1 MDFLPAKDVAWRN
14 RNIDWNLRGQ
24 LLIGIARKPDLRRSE
39 LGAQVSL
46 LEIDGFY
53 CFGEKEIDGHSRIG
67 LSENLGEMLLHG
79 FGRRK
84 RGITEFQLGNL
95 ECGAFDADLLHVA
108 FTSRIR
114 DDRMLH
120 RALRAA
126 RCE

>member
-1 MDFLPAKDVAWRN
+1 MDFLPAKDGAWRN

-46 LEIDGFY
+46 LKIDGFY
-53 CFGEKEIDGHSRIG
+53 RFGKKEIDGHSRIG

-84 RGITEFQLGNL
+84 RWIAEFQLCNL
-95 ECGAFDADLLHVA
+95 QCGAFDADFLYVT
-108 FTSRIR
+108 FTGRVC
-114 DDRMLH
+114 DDNVLH
-120 RALRAA
+120 RAL
-126 RCE
+126 